1 MKIRPVRLAELAG
14 ADDARGQKR
23 GGGPWTEIAVTRPQ
37 GLLVLALA
45 LVLLFRF
52 WLADV
57 LPFTSDEAYYTDMG
71 RHPDWGSYDHPPM
84 ISWWLA
90 LQLYVSD
97 TEWWLRLPS
106 VLQPMVLAIAVRSV
120 LPRVWPDVDAE
131 RASWA
136 ALLVALAPL
145 NVWNVLIT
153 TDTPLI
159 YFSVLSGLAWLMAAR
174 KDDPRWYFLSGLL
187 LACAVL
193 SKYFAF
199 LLGFAYLVDVA
210 LRRTRGAWTGLA
222 IAYACTVP
230 ALALMAWWNA
240 GHCWVNV
247 MFNFF
252 TRTEDAGVSWKT
264 PLLYAAALIYALTPP
279 VLFRLP
285 ARGVDAMA
293 PETRTASLLALVP
306 LLLFAALAL
315 VKRIGLHWVLAFV
328 VFAFLP
334 LARRLPIAQL
344 RRLGIFFIAFAAL
357 HVAVFVVI
365 SRLPLEMWNWS
376 KHYTGI
382 VLTVD
387 SGAIVD
393 KLKPYEGKYIFSSDD
408 YSIASTVGYAE
419 QRAGRSRFIVFGKG
433 SHHGR
438 QDDIDTDFR
447 SLDGRDILI
456 LTKTASASDAYR
468 PYFLAVETR
477 SFEWRGAQF
486 WIILGRGFKYPTYR
500 DTILAHIRQH
510 FYALPVWLPQT
521 GCYLCERY
529 FSGTACSR

>member
-1 MKIRPVRLAELAG
+1 MKISPVRPATLAG
-14 ADDARGQKR
+14 ADAERRQTLI
-23 GGGPWTEIAVTRPQ
+23 GGPWTRIAAAPPEA
-37 GLLVLALA
+37 LLVLAVG

-52 WLADV
+52 WLSDV
-57 LPFTSDEAYYTDMG
+57 LPFTSDEAYYADMG
-71 RHPDWGSYDHPPM
+71 RHPDWGIYDHPPM
-84 ISWWLA
+84 IAWWLA
-90 LQLYVSD
+90 LELHLSD
-97 TEWWLRLPS
+97 AQWWLRLPS
-106 VLQPMVLAIAVRSV
+106 VLQPMLLAIAVWWV
-120 LPRVWPDVDAE
+120 LPRVWPDVDRE
-131 RASWA
+131 RALWA
-136 ALLVALAPL
+136 TLLVALAPL

-174 KDDPRWYFLSGLL
+174 KDDPRWYFVSGLL

-210 LRRTRGAWTGLA
+210 LRRKRSAWAGLA

-252 TRTEDAGVSWKT
+252 TRTRDAGLSWRM
-264 PLLYAAALIYALTPP
+264 PLLYAATLVYALTPP

-293 PETRTASLLALVP
+293 SDTRTASLLALVP
-306 LLLFAALAL
+306 LSFFAAVAL

-334 LARRLPIAQL
+334 LARRLPMMQL
-344 RRLGIFFIAFAAL
+344 RRLGVFFIAFAAL
-357 HVAVFVVI
+357 HMAAFIVI
-365 SRLPLEMWNWS
+365 SRLPLETWNWS
-376 KHYTGI
+376 KHYAGI

-387 SGAIVD
+387 TAAIMD
-393 KLKPYEGKYIFSSDD
+393 KLKPYEGKYVLASDD

-419 QRAGRSRFIVFGKG
+419 QRAGHGRLIVFGEG

-447 SLDGRDILI
+447 TLDGRDILI
-456 LTKTASASDAYR
+456 LTKTAFASGTFR
-468 PYFLAVETR
+468 PYFLAVETQ

-486 WIILGRGFKYPTYR
+486 WIILGSGFKYPTYR
-500 DTILAHIRQH
+500 DTVLAHIRQR
-510 FYALPVWLPQT
+510 FYALPAWLPQT
-521 GCYLCERY
+521 GCFLCDRY
-529 FSGTACSR
+529 FPRIPCAR